1 MPWKPKDAKKFT
13 DKAKT
18 PKLKGKWKDIANAN
32 LEAGKSEGE
41 AIKIASGVVKKTA
54 AVKKMNPKKAKK

>member
-13 DKAKT
+13 AKAKT
-18 PKLKGKWKDIANAN
+18 PKQKRQWKDIANAN

-41 AIKIASGVVKKTA
+41 AIKIASGVVKK
-54 AVKKMNPKKAKK
+54 AVSPKVPKQAKIKK